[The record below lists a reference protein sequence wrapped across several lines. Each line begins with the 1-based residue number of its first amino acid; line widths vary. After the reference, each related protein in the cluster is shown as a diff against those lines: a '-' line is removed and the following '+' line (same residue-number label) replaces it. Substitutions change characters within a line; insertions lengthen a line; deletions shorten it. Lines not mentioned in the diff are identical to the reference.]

1 MVVVV
6 VVVTLLLLLSL
17 LFSLLVVVVVV
28 VAVAVA
34 VVVVFVVGF
43 QLRAR
48 YYENVVA
55 AKTTFLSSY
64 DAHAIPHPQWVKCL

>member
-28 VAVAVA
+28 VAVAV
-34 VVVVFVVGF
+34 VVVFVVRF

>member
-1 MVVVV
+1 MVVVVV
-6 VVVTLLLLLSL
+6 VVVTLLLLSL
-17 LFSLLVVVVVV
+17 LFLLLVVVVVV
-28 VAVAVA
+28 VAVA